1 MHGGRYHI
9 IGVAQACHVRIR
21 EIRSQYGIDEL
32 LAVRSLVGRH
42 VCKVRTRE
50 IHLGIIGVPVES
62 GLSASFGVTF
72 KGRGHRTI
80 CQIFIDVDVARRS
93 GKCHADVPVMVEYGL
108 ISVAPFG
115 SRPSGPCSPVGWNP
129 VTVLVIV
136 PFSFF
141 LRTPIDFGDNDGV
154 RIYYRHRLSELL
166 DERFPI
172 GILVAVIIPSHVG
185 MHSVAYIIAFDGI
198 ALITS
203 VIALPSRPGHP
214 NDTVETVGTYL
225 VHDGLE
231 EIIRGACAFQT
242 VGIVN
247 VHRFVG
253 QFNGH
258 LPAMFLD
265 VGIARNDVPH
275 LQQVV
280 LIVPVYFDATG
291 AYAGR
296 THDYIKPM
304 VQCLFYDFPI
314 ERGQIRAKP
323 FLTELRDIGLA
334 GFFSRNGKVRIIRP
348 TRIQMKPE
356 HIAIGSLRGIRN
368 SREELVEILDAVFF
382 GSIVGSIPPTVI
394 IKIRAWRIHHAVQH
408 HFVAMGVCQ
417 ILPVY
422 MNGRRN
428 FRAHRNCRQQQ
439 SGKHKVFHSSHN

>member
-1 MHGGRYHI
+1 MISESWHRGRDAWWSIPYNRCRPSVPRPDP
-9 IGVAQACHVRIR
+9 GN
-21 EIRSQYGIDEL
+21 RSQYGIDEL

-203 VIALPSRPGHP
+203 VIALPSVPGTQMIP
-214 NDTVETVGTYL
+214 SKPLARILSTMGWKKSY
-225 VHDGLE
+225 
-231 EIIRGACAFQT
+231 GA
-242 VGIVN
+242 
-247 VHRFVG
+247 
-253 QFNGH
+253 
-258 LPAMFLD
+258 
-265 VGIARNDVPH
+265 
-275 LQQVV
+275 
-280 LIVPVYFDATG
+280 
-291 AYAGR
+291 
-296 THDYIKPM
+296 
-304 VQCLFYDFPI
+304 
-314 ERGQIRAKP
+314 RA
-323 FLTELRDIGLA
+323 L
-334 GFFSRNGKVRIIRP
+334 S
-348 TRIQMKPE
+348 
-356 HIAIGSLRGIRN
+356 
-368 SREELVEILDAVFF
+368 
-382 GSIVGSIPPTVI
+382 
-394 IKIRAWRIHHAVQH
+394 
-408 HFVAMGVCQ
+408 
-417 ILPVY
+417 
-422 MNGRRN
+422 
-428 FRAHRNCRQQQ
+428 NCRHRKCSPVRWPIQWTPARYV
-439 SGKHKVFHSSHN
+439 S

>member
-1 MHGGRYHI
+1 
-9 IGVAQACHVRIR
+9 
-21 EIRSQYGIDEL
+21 
-32 LAVRSLVGRH
+32 
-42 VCKVRTRE
+42 
-50 IHLGIIGVPVES
+50 
-62 GLSASFGVTF
+62 
-72 KGRGHRTI
+72 
-80 CQIFIDVDVARRS
+80 
-93 GKCHADVPVMVEYGL
+93 
-108 ISVAPFG
+108 
-115 SRPSGPCSPVGWNP
+115 
-129 VTVLVIV
+129 
-136 PFSFF
+136 
-141 LRTPIDFGDNDGV
+141 
-154 RIYYRHRLSELL
+154 
-166 DERFPI
+166 
-172 GILVAVIIPSHVG
+172 

-203 VIALPSRPGHP
+203 IIALPSRPGHP

-247 VHRFVG
+247 VHWFVG

-296 THDYIKPM
+296 
-304 VQCLFYDFPI
+304 
-314 ERGQIRAKP
+314 
-323 FLTELRDIGLA
+323 
-334 GFFSRNGKVRIIRP
+334 
-348 TRIQMKPE
+348 
-356 HIAIGSLRGIRN
+356 IGSLRGIRN
-368 SREELVEILDAVFF
+368 SREELVEILDAVLF